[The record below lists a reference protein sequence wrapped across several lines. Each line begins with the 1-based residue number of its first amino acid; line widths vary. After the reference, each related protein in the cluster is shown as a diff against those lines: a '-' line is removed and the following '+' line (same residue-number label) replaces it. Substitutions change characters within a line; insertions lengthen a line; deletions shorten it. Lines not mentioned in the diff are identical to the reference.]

1 MIENKHK
8 LTEEFLQLLQSDFKK
23 LFQFKTNEIE
33 VELENRIDLITTSL
47 KEKSIYK
54 LNHDDLL
61 FYECGFETMPS
72 YYGTRWTSDYFFPF
86 IQKRNPNTMLI
97 LELITLVYSKTIY
110 QMVCSDIEIVKQL
123 KKEDELFFDRIT
135 EKENEM
141 FFDKSTMDFLIT
153 ANKSSEPYR
162 RVRPLI
168 YYISILK
175 ELFVNQPTTRDLTI
189 YGEEDTFYI
198 TSEMYRNITD
208 KLLEDSE
215 EVRYKEVVQRIIGH
229 YTLYFNKI
237 TYFTNVQPLFL
248 KIIYDCLFNFEDI
261 LSFNNQ
267 HLKGAVKN
275 EQES

>member
-1 MIENKHK
+1 MKEHRK
-8 LTEEFLQLLQSDFKK
+8 EFLTKEYLQLIDSDIKELFHFKSS
-23 LFQFKTNEIE
+23 EIE
-33 VELENRIDLITTSL
+33 VEIDNRINIITTFL

-61 FYECGFETMPS
+61 FYERGFETMPS
-72 YYGTRWTSDYFFPF
+72 YYGPRWTSDYFFPF

-123 KKEDELFFDRIT
+123 KKEDGLFFDRIT

-153 ANKSSEPYR
+153 ANKSFEPYR

-175 ELFVNQPTTRDLTI
+175 ELFGNQPTTRELTI

-198 TSEMYRNITD
+198 TSEMYCNITD

-237 TYFTNVQPLFL
+237 TYFTEIQPLFL
-248 KIIYDCLFNFEDI
+248 KIIYDCLENFDDI
-261 LSFNNQ
+261 LTFNNQ
-267 HLKGAVKN
+267 YLKRSDN
-275 EQES
+275 E

>member
-1 MIENKHK
+1 MKEHRK
-8 LTEEFLQLLQSDFKK
+8 EFLTKEYLQLIDSDFKE
-23 LFQFKTNEIE
+23 LFHFKSSEIE
-33 VELENRIDLITTSL
+33 VEIDNRINIITTFL
-47 KEKSIYK
+47 KEKSIFK

-61 FYECGFETMPS
+61 FYERGFETMPS

-123 KKEDELFFDRIT
+123 KKEDGLFFDRIT

-153 ANKSSEPYR
+153 ADKSSEPYS

-215 EVRYKEVVQRIIGH
+215 EVRYKEVVQRIIGQ

-237 TYFTNVQPLFL
+237 TYFTEIQPLFL
-248 KIIYDCLFNFEDI
+248 KIIYDCLENFDDI
-261 LSFNNQ
+261 LTFNNQ
-267 HLKGAVKN
+267 YVKGDDN
-275 EQES
+275 E